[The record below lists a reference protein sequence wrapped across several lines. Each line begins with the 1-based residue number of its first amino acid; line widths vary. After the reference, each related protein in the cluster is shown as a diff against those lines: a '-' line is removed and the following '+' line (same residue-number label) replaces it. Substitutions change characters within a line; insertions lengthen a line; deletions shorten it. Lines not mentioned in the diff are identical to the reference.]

1 MKNLLKFII
10 PVFFLALLPDLS
22 LAQRHP
28 LGTIDRTPPLSG
40 STRVEAPRFRHK
52 TKHIEP
58 PKRVQIDEETSLLF
72 DTEGTFLYLGSIG
85 QLKNGRCFPS
95 GEGICRSSGE
105 YFFCPW
111 KRGSKHGTG
120 IIKTED
126 GTYRKAVW
134 KWNRLKAVLEEEP
147 SPEEI
152 AVMEDYIS
160 RMEGALNLL

>member
-1 MKNLLKFII
+1 MKNLLQFII

-28 LGTIDRTPPLSG
+28 IGTIDRTPPLSG
-40 STRVEAPRFRHK
+40 STRGEALRFRHK
-52 TKHIEP
+52 TKQVEP
-58 PKRVQIDEETSLLF
+58 LRRIQIDEETSLLF

-85 QLKNGRCFPS
+85 QLKDGACFPS
-95 GEGICRSSGE
+95 GKGICRTDGE
-105 YFFCPW
+105 YCLCPW
-111 KRGSKHGTG
+111 KRGSKHGNG
-120 IIKTED
+120 IIKTEE
-126 GTYRKAVW
+126 GIYRKAVW
-134 KWNRLKAVLEEEP
+134 KWDRLKAVLEEEP